1 MSDRKIVYE
10 RAKDIPLNAMSVD
23 SMLFN
28 KTGAWRNMRPVI
40 DYEECIKCM
49 ICWKFCP
56 DIAIHIED
64 EKPVIDYDYCKGC
77 GVCVVECPKN
87 CISLVE
93 EGR

>member
-1 MSDRKIVYE
+1 MSDKKIVYK
-10 RAKDIPLNAMSVD
+10 RAQDIPLNAMSVD

-28 KTGAWRNMRPVI
+28 KTGAWRNVRPVI
-40 DYEECIKCM
+40 DYDKCIKCM

-56 DIAIHIED
+56 DISIYIED

-77 GVCVVECPKN
+77 GICVTECPKD

>member
-1 MSDRKIVYE
+1 MAKGKIIYK
-10 RAKDIPLNAMSVD
+10 RAKDIPLNAMSVG

-28 KTGAWRNMRPVI
+28 KTGAWRNVKPII
-40 DYEECIKCM
+40 DYDNCIKCM

-56 DIAIHIED
+56 DICIVIED
-64 EKPVIDYDYCKGC
+64 ENPVIDYDYCKGC
-77 GVCVVECPKN
+77 AVCVVECPKK